1 MRKVQAGFTMIELII
16 VIVILGILA
25 AVALPRF
32 MGMSTE
38 ARIAKMKGAAAA
50 VNSAA
55 AMAHSKWLAAGGD
68 GVVKSGYV
76 LDGYTLT
83 ANFAN
88 GYPDKADIAGLA
100 NLSSSDFNTAT
111 AGTIAD
117 ADTTTYPNCSFTY
130 ANAAAGA
137 APAISLANLIP
148 ANCGG

>member
-38 ARIAKMKGAAAA
+38 ARIAKMKGAAGA

-83 ANFAN
+83 ADFAN

-100 NLSSSDFNTAT
+100 NLAAGDFDTTTT

-117 ADTTTYPNCSFTY
+117 ATYAACKFTY

-137 APAISLANLIP
+137 APVIDLSALTT

>member
-1 MRKVQAGFTMIELII
+1 MRREQAGFTLIELII

-38 ARIAKMKGAAAA
+38 ARIAKMKGAAGA
-50 VNSAA
+50 VSSAA
-55 AMAHSKWLAAGGD
+55 ALAHSKWLAAGGD
-68 GVVKSGYV
+68 TVVKSGYV

-83 ANFAN
+83 ANFTN

-100 NLSSSDFNTAT
+100 NLAGGDFDTTTT

-117 ADTTTYPNCSFTY
+117 ANTTYVACAFTY
-130 ANAAAGA
+130 ANAASGA
-137 APAISLANLIP
+137 APVISTAALTAG
-148 ANCGG
+148 NCG